1 MLVVVGG
8 HSRNIGKTSVV
19 AGLIRKLR
27 DRKWTALKITQYGN
41 GVCANHT
48 VAAGCGCEPDGGEEF
63 ALTEEYEANGTDTG
77 RFLAAGAERSFW
89 LRVPSGELPRAAGM
103 VNKILAQGENVIV
116 ESNSVV
122 ELVTPDVF
130 LMLLDFSCEDFKA
143 SSLRFMDRADAFVV
157 IDRGI
162 NAPLWEEVARG
173 MWDGKPQFLVKPPRY
188 VTAEV
193 AEFVKAKISVAI
205 AALSTQAGQR
215 GAGIGKPAIGMR
227 QLLLNGTKVA
237 AAAHVRGFALQFKA
251 VDAGFDIAEVLAK
264 IVNQIDEDRFR
275 RRNLV

>member
-19 AGLIRKLR
+19 AGLIRKMR
-27 DRKWTALKITQYGN
+27 DCHWTALKITQYGN

-48 VAAGCGCEPDGGEEF
+48 GAAACGCEPAGGEEF
-63 ALTEEYEANGTDTG
+63 ELSEEYERSGTDTG

-103 VNKILAQGENVIV
+103 VQKILAQGSNVIV

-130 LMLLDFSCEDFKA
+130 LMLLDFACEDFKA
-143 SSLRFMDRADAFVV
+143 SSLRWMDRADGFVV

-162 NAPLWEEVARG
+162 HAPLWEDVVLGIWESKRR
-173 MWDGKPQFLVKPPRY
+173 FLVKPPHY
-188 VTAEV
+188 VTAEI
-193 AEFVKAKISVAI
+193 ADFVKSRMAPVGQ
-205 AALSTQAGQR
+205 ALPLP
-215 GAGIGKPAIGMR
+215 PA
-227 QLLLNGTKVA
+227 NP
-237 AAAHVRGFALQFKA
+237 
-251 VDAGFDIAEVLAK
+251 
-264 IVNQIDEDRFR
+264 
-275 RRNLV
+275 